1 MQKQLKMFFRMKKYR
16 KDLIYLGSII
26 LLLLIA
32 LQQCNR
38 GDKLDSD
45 LAMANTNI
53 AALQDSVTS
62 SKNKIGQLQYQRA
75 TLITSEKSLKSLNA
89 DLAKEV
95 EAQRGKIAQ
104 LNRIISVIRTP
115 KPGPIDGS
123 GSTAGDPC
131 DSTGYYTA
139 EWTSEQKF
147 SENNYRNLAATTQIT
162 VKKKTVQ
169 GVQTE
174 ITRDEIGFDIITG
187 LEKRD
192 GGYEIFVR
200 SNYPGFQP
208 TKIEGAFIPQNDLFP
223 PQKRKNISVG
233 VGPQVGLGVTPT
245 LVPTF
250 YFGVGL
256 GIQYSFF
263 KF

>member
-1 MQKQLKMFFRMKKYR
+1 MKKLR
-16 KDLIYLGSII
+16 KDLIYIGLI
-26 LLLLIA
+26 LLLLSIA
-32 LQQCNR
+32 LFQCDGNR
-38 GDKLDSD
+38 GLRTD
-45 LAMANTNI
+45 LETAKSNI
-53 AALQDSVTS
+53 AALQDTVTT
-62 SKNKIGQLQYQRA
+62 SKNRIGQLQYERA
-75 TLITSEKSLKSLNA
+75 TLITSERGLKSLNS

-104 LNRIISVIRTP
+104 LNRIIAVISTP
-115 KPGPIDGS
+115 KPGPIGGAGTS
-123 GSTAGDPC
+123 SGDPC

-139 EWTSEQKF
+139 EWSSEQRF
-147 SENNYRNLAATTQIT
+147 DENNFRNLSAVTQIT
-162 VKKKTVQ
+162 VKKKTVE

-174 ITRDEIGFDIITG
+174 ITRDDIGFDLVTG
-187 LEKRD
+187 LEKRE

-200 SNYPGFQP
+200 SNYPGFRP

-223 PQKRKNISVG
+223 PQKKKNISVG
-233 VGPQVGLGVTPT
+233 VGPQVGIGVTPA

-256 GIQYSFF
+256 GIQYTFF